1 LSEPIRIVIAD
12 DHQIVREGLK
22 SLLKAEPDVDVVA
35 EAVDGRSAV
44 KLAAELQP
52 DVVVMDI
59 NMPDL
64 NGIDAT
70 RQITR
75 ASRRSGAPPKVVGLS
90 AYSDR
95 RFTMGMLSAGA
106 SGFVVKDA
114 AFAELA
120 EAIRT
125 VAGDKVYLSPAIA
138 SHAIADG
145 GGAGSSPVPVPASM
159 PSVFSDLSPREREIL
174 QLTAEGKAMKE
185 IASQLDISI
194 KTVETHRRKV
204 MEKLG
209 MDSVAELTKYA
220 IREGLTSL

>member
-1 LSEPIRIVIAD
+1 LSESIKIVIAD
-12 DHQIVREGLK
+12 DHQIIRQGLR
-22 SLLKAEPDVDVVA
+22 SLLKTQPDVEVVA
-35 EAVDGRSAV
+35 EAEDGRSAV
-44 KLAAELQP
+44 KLAAELAP

-70 RQITR
+70 RQIIKG
-75 ASRRSGAPPKVVGLS
+75 SRHAPKVVGLS
-90 AYSDR
+90 AYADR
-95 RFTMGMLSAGA
+95 RFTLEMLNAGA

-120 EAIRT
+120 HAIRT
-125 VAGDKVYLSPAIA
+125 VVDDKVYLSPSIA
-138 SHAIADG
+138 GMVAEGYAQGDGAAD
-145 GGAGSSPVPVPASM
+145 VPSA
-159 PSVFSDLSPREREIL
+159 FSQLSPREREIL

-185 IASQLDISI
+185 IAAQLDISI

>member
-1 LSEPIRIVIAD
+1 LSESIRIVIAD
-12 DHQIVREGLK
+12 DHQIIRQGLR
-22 SLLKAEPDVDVVA
+22 SLLKAQPDVEVVA
-35 EAVDGRSAV
+35 EADDGRSAV
-44 KLAAELQP
+44 KLAAELEP

-70 RQITR
+70 RQIVKG
-75 ASRRSGAPPKVVGLS
+75 SRHAPKVVGLS

-95 RFTMGMLSAGA
+95 RFTLEMLNAGA
-106 SGFVVKDA
+106 SGFVVKDS

-125 VAGDKVYLSPAIA
+125 VVDDKVYLSPSIA
-138 SHAIADG
+138 GMVAESYAQ
-145 GGAGSSPVPVPASM
+145 GGAADVPSA
-159 PSVFSDLSPREREIL
+159 FSQLSPREREIL

-185 IASQLDISI
+185 IAVQLDISI

-204 MEKLG
+204 MEKLE

>member
-1 LSEPIRIVIAD
+1 LSEPIKIVIAD
-12 DHQIVREGLK
+12 DHQIIRQGLR
-22 SLLKAEPDVDVVA
+22 SLLKSQPGVEVVA
-35 EAVDGRSAV
+35 EAEDGRSAV
-44 KLAAELQP
+44 KLAAELEP

-70 RQITR
+70 RQITHR
-75 ASRRSGAPPKVVGLS
+75 NGGQPGHSPKVVGLS

-95 RFTMGMLSAGA
+95 RFTMEMLNAGA

-114 AFAELA
+114 AFVELA

-125 VAGDKVYLSPAIA
+125 VVSDKVYLSPSIA
-138 SHAIADG
+138 GFVVEPAADNG
-145 GGAGSSPVPVPASM
+145 PAEI
-159 PSVFSDLSPREREIL
+159 PSAFSQLSPREREIL

-185 IASQLDISI
+185 IAVQLDISI

>member
-1 LSEPIRIVIAD
+1 VE
-12 DHQIVREGLK
+12 
-22 SLLKAEPDVDVVA
+22 VVA

-44 KLAAELQP
+44 KLAAELEP

-70 RQITR
+70 RQITSGT
-75 ASRRSGAPPKVVGLS
+75 ARSGAGPKVVGLS

-95 RFTMGMLSAGA
+95 RFTLGMLNAGA

-114 AFAELA
+114 AFSELA
-120 EAIRT
+120 DAIRT
-125 VAGDKVYLSPAIA
+125 VAGDKVYLSPSIA
-138 SHAIADG
+138 AHALTDRAGDDG
-145 GGAGSSPVPVPASM
+145 AAAV
-159 PSVFSDLSPREREIL
+159 PSVFSELSPREREIL

-185 IASQLDISI
+185 IAAHLDISI

>member
-1 LSEPIRIVIAD
+1 MSEPIRIVIAD

-22 SLLKAEPDVDVVA
+22 SLLRAEPDVDVVA
-35 EAVDGRSAV
+35 EAVDGRLAV
-44 KLAAELQP
+44 KLAAELEP

-59 NMPDL
+59 NMPGL

-70 RQITR
+70 RQIT
-75 ASRRSGAPPKVVGLS
+75 SGSGRSGAAPKVVGLS

-95 RFTMGMLSAGA
+95 RFTLGLLNAGA
-106 SGFVVKDA
+106 TGFVVKDA

-138 SHAIADG
+138 SHAIAEH
-145 GGAGSSPVPVPASM
+145 AGPESSRPAPAAM

>member
-1 LSEPIRIVIAD
+1 M
-12 DHQIVREGLK
+12 
-22 SLLKAEPDVDVVA
+22 
-35 EAVDGRSAV
+35 
-44 KLAAELQP
+44 KLAAELAP

-64 NGIDAT
+64 NGIEAT

-75 ASRRSGAPPKVVGLS
+75 GNGRPGHAPRVVGLS

-95 RFTMGMLSAGA
+95 RFTLEMLNAGA
-106 SGFVVKDA
+106 TGFVVKDA

-120 EAIRT
+120 DAIRT
-125 VAGDKVYLSPAIA
+125 VVADKVYLSPSIA
-138 SHAIADG
+138 GVVAEGYASREGPGD
-145 GGAGSSPVPVPASM
+145 VPSA
-159 PSVFSDLSPREREIL
+159 FSQLSPREREIL

-185 IASQLDISI
+185 IAVELEISI

-204 MEKLG
+204 MDKLG
-209 MDSVAELTKYA
+209 MESVAELTKYA

>member
-1 LSEPIRIVIAD
+1 LNEPIRIVIAD
-12 DHQIVREGLK
+12 DHQIIREGLR
-22 SLLKAEPDVDVVA
+22 SLLSAVPGVEVVA
-35 EAVDGRSAV
+35 EAEDGRTAV
-44 KLAAELQP
+44 KLAAELAP

-64 NGIDAT
+64 NGIEAT
-70 RQITR
+70 RQITGGGGR
-75 ASRRSGAPPKVVGLS
+75 VPRVVGLS

-95 RFTMGMLSAGA
+95 RFTLEMLNAGA
-106 SGFVVKDA
+106 RGFVVKDA

-125 VAGDKVYLSPAIA
+125 VMDDKVYLSRSIA
-138 SHAIADG
+138 GVVADDD
-145 GGAGSSPVPVPASM
+145 ANDARWADVPSA
-159 PSVFSDLSPREREIL
+159 FSQLSPREREIL

-185 IASQLDISI
+185 IAGKLDISI

-204 MEKLG
+204 MEKLA